1 MRYFLSQP
9 FRTCERNGKNLF
21 AVQSDAEVFIAAR
34 FGFNASKLVIIP
46 DVETYDR
53 TDTELSGLQRPKPE
67 NPCMSVKAST
77 MHDSMCFAKAVIC
90 SGNWLTASCATTKV
104 PISNLRGAIVSRA
117 QQRADPN
124 AVCAQFPKPYQKGAY
139 FYDLTDQSSVFFY
152 LPLVW
157 LQADF
162 RIQRC
167 EAKPHCP
174 ECDYF
179 ADDAFVVKDRVV
191 NEP

>member
-1 MRYFLSQP
+1 MTSVVGGFTDRLAEIKSLNWKRKLIPSRTGNHPSSTELIIAILSIATFPQPVKETAKICSLCSPMQRYSLLPASASTP
-9 FRTCERNGKNLF
+9 
-21 AVQSDAEVFIAAR
+21 QSSSSSR
-34 FGFNASKLVIIP
+34 MWRLMS
-46 DVETYDR
+46 R

-124 AVCAQFPKPYQKGAY
+124 AVCAQFSKTISKR
-139 FYDLTDQSSVFFY
+139 SVF
-152 LPLVW
+152 L
-157 LQADF
+157 
-162 RIQRC
+162 
-167 EAKPHCP
+167 
-174 ECDYF
+174 
-179 ADDAFVVKDRVV
+179 
-191 NEP
+191 

>member
-1 MRYFLSQP
+1 MTSVVGGFTETAKICSLCSPMQRYSLLPASASTP
-9 FRTCERNGKNLF
+9 
-21 AVQSDAEVFIAAR
+21 QSSSSSR
-34 FGFNASKLVIIP
+34 MWRLMS
-46 DVETYDR
+46 R

-124 AVCAQFPKPYQKGAY
+124 AVCAQFSTTISKR
-139 FYDLTDQSSVFFY
+139 SVF
-152 LPLVW
+152 L
-157 LQADF
+157 
-162 RIQRC
+162 
-167 EAKPHCP
+167 
-174 ECDYF
+174 
-179 ADDAFVVKDRVV
+179 
-191 NEP
+191 